1 MTTAKTKETARIE
14 NWLKTVGIDASKS
27 QDLIEKYGVSNTY
40 KLVQESL
47 MRPHDMAKHL
57 DGTRRSSKN
66 TINYLLDNTLSP
78 EEISAV
84 TKTDLDQVK
93 SDMPQKPKIEVV
105 ERPEAPEVTIGNT
118 EIVTSQPVVQEQT
131 QTKEDER
138 AQTKAA
144 LIDQAQAS
152 VSPDEEKR
160 NPMAEA
166 QNALFDAKIAQR
178 HTATTEN
185 ASVTPL
191 SRADIV
197 YKENYDWVA
206 SKIKEE
212 LAGPAISA
220 ALSPEEQKEA
230 LIQQYATLRKEH
242 YDVLCY
248 NSGLDM
254 YTSSKAICDCY
265 GRNAMNKC
273 IWSGCEG
280 ISTDIVPADSTARM
294 ATQLITDKN
303 TQRDLKGMGAASCA
317 ITGAT
322 IVHNICQKM
331 EFENGATFTPP
342 SDKGSQY
349 RSAAGHFNKMDSQ
362 TSGYTGSGTMKDLI
376 ASGKIGPGDRFST
389 KTNGDTESGY
399 HLRTIIAVNKNDKGE
414 ITGYIVQGNNNLELS
429 YHNINDK
436 NDPFNYRAVKYSST
450 SQWAQTQIN
459 QECTNMK
466 DLSFEEIQAK
476 IEKEKEAIAS
486 TVINSVQIQEARLS
500 ELQGIETTPQYAE
513 KYPILYSANIAG
525 DKLITPMPQ
534 LDTLAAYKEIPYT
547 FEPLKAPENTTSRE
561 ELKSELLAMTGTEVY
576 SAEIYFRNRKFEK
589 HVDAH
594 AEAKSKEKTRRP
606 RRIRSNYDIQALWNT
621 HSEL

>member
-212 LAGPAISA
+212 LAGPAISP

-303 TQRDLKGMGAASCA
+303 TQSDLKGMGAASCA

-376 ASGKIGPGDRFST
+376 ACGKIGPGDRFST

-450 SQWAQTQIN
+450 SQWAQAQIN

-476 IEKEKEAIAS
+476 IEKEKEAIAT

-513 KYPILYSANIAG
+513 RYPILYSANIAG

-547 FEPLKAPENTTSRE
+547 FEPLKTPENTTSRE